1 MLPSRESRMA
11 GRNEHLEA
19 RGVRRSE
26 GFALRCAMQRA
37 RRAYLVIGSWFCAAR
52 YLAVAFSHWALS
64 VRGLRS
70 LTYANHIEPI
80 KMPAIE
86 MAVVPANTAT
96 AGLLNMPPLPAI
108 RVPWKLCACG
118 HTRDNAQRPVER
130 QRSGVRKKSKSVPE
144 LLSSSATTAAAAA
157 AARQQ
162 FRQQKK
168 QASPCTQQD
177 GAAARVPERQTAA
190 KRHRPLRRPKAAR
203 GPKAAG
209 HDGSAK
215 SREKNSPWLLL
226 LWWGGQSR
234 RGRAARSAPQ
244 ETLHAARSPRK
255 SVASPHFLHV
265 EDSE

>member
-1 MLPSRESRMA
+1 M
-11 GRNEHLEA
+11 
-19 RGVRRSE
+19 
-26 GFALRCAMQRA
+26 RCAMQRA

-144 LLSSSATTAAAAA
+144 LLSSSATTAAAA
-157 AARQQ
+157 RQQ
-162 FRQQKK
+162 FRQQKN
-168 QASPCTQQD
+168 
-177 GAAARVPERQTAA
+177 
-190 KRHRPLRRPKAAR
+190 RHRPAPSKTVRRRGCLRGKQQRSGTARSDDRRPRGDRRRQATTAAQR
-203 GPKAAG
+203 AERKTHHGCF
-209 HDGSAK
+209 
-215 SREKNSPWLLL
+215 LL
-226 LWWGGQSR
+226 WGGQSR
-234 RGRAARSAPQ
+234 RAGQREAPHR
-244 ETLHAARSPRK
+244 EKTLHASRK